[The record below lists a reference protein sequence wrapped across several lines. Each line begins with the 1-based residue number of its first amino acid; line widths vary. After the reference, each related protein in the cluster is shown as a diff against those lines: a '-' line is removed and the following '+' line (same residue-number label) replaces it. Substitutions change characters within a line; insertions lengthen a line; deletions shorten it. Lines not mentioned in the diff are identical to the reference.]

1 MKCVCVVYHV
11 YFLRRHVGIIELDDI
26 DLHVILYDANNK
38 AYPSRYRMRIVRVVV
53 GLSVYNTVTVSNQ
66 LWQPYLMRTKMCAG
80 RSASVR
86 LSERYTGAR
95 YSH

>member
-11 YFLRRHVGIIELDDI
+11 YFFRRHVGIIELDDI
-26 DLHVILYDANNK
+26 GLHVILYDANNK

-53 GLSVYNTVTVSNQ
+53 GLSVSNQ
-66 LWQPYLMRTKMCAG
+66 LRQPYLMRTKMCAG